1 MGSIPTWGWILF
13 LLVAFDDILLWLKSP
28 YLAIPITLVLIVIV
42 LIFLFGGRST
52 MNSLTNNLRS
62 AASNA
67 VANVTTQAAS
77 SMLKR

>member
-13 LLVAFDDILLWLKSP
+13 LLVSFDDILVWLKSP
-28 YLAIPITLVLIVIV
+28 YLAVPIALILIIVV
-42 LIFLFGGRST
+42 LIFVFGGRSAMT
-52 MNSLTNNLRS
+52 NITNNVRR

-67 VANVTTQAAS
+67 VTNATTQAAS